1 MTDTLFTSDALA
13 ERWKISPQ
21 TLSQW
26 RWSSKGPKYLKMGRR
41 ILYPLKEIEL
51 FEARML
57 RLNTTE
63 NRTCATS

>member
-1 MTDTLFTSDALA
+1 MTDTLFTADALA
-13 ERWKISPQ
+13 ERWKLSPQ

-51 FEARML
+51 FEAKML
-57 RLNTTE
+57 RLNTTD
-63 NRTCATS
+63 NTAFATN

>member
-1 MTDTLFTSDALA
+1 MTDMLFTPDALA
-13 ERWKISPQ
+13 ERWKVSPQ

-26 RWSSKGPKYLKMGRR
+26 RWNSKGPKYMKMGRR
-41 ILYPLKEIEL
+41 ILYPLKEIEI

-63 NRTCATS
+63 NKIFAAN